1 MEFYQPTHH
10 IMNCMPGSQIIIEN
24 IYSIALEHNALNDP
38 VERRVPVYLP
48 AGYSPESKYPV
59 IYLLAAFGNRG
70 LKFLNDDLWEENIQ
84 QRLDRLIAS
93 GAMRPTLV
101 VMPDASTRYG
111 GSQYLNSAALGDYE
125 DAMLELVGVIDRKYS
140 TLPARG
146 ARAVVGHS
154 SGGYGALRLAM
165 RQPGTFGLAAAHS
178 ADLDFELAYRP
189 EFGGLLRYYENVGL
203 AGLQTLLA
211 DPATALRQG
220 APYSALS
227 LLASAAAYAPNAHAP
242 LGFDLPIDL
251 HTGAWRPEIW
261 QRWLAH
267 DLLHM
272 LAAQAGAQHAEAL
285 RSLHLLYLDC
295 GRYDEYNLLY
305 GARQFSGQLRQQAIA
320 YQYEEYEGGHR
331 HMKHRYDTSFTAVSA
346 AFQL

>member
-1 MEFYQPTHH
+1 INLCFAPY
-10 IMNCMPGSQIIIEN
+10 NARMPGSQIITEN

-48 AGYSPESKYPV
+48 AGYSPEIKYPA
-59 IYLLAAFGNRG
+59 IYLLAAFGSRG
-70 LKFLNDDLWEENIQ
+70 LKFLHDDRWEGNIQ
-84 QRLDRLIAS
+84 QRRARLMAS
-93 GAMRPTLV
+93 GAMRPTIV

-111 GSQYLNSAALGDYE
+111 GSQYLHSDALGDYE

-203 AGLQTLLA
+203 AGLQALLA
-211 DPATALRQG
+211 DPSAALQRG
-220 APYSALS
+220 APYTALS
-227 LLASAAAYAPNAHAP
+227 LLAMAAAYAPNANAP

-251 HTGAWRPEIW
+251 HSGAWLPDTW
-261 QRWLAH
+261 QRWLGH
-267 DLLHM
+267 DPLHM
-272 LAAQAGAQHAEAL
+272 LPHHGDAL
-285 RSLHLLYLDC
+285 RSLQLLY
-295 GRYDEYNLLY
+295 
-305 GARQFSGQLRQQAIA
+305 
-320 YQYEEYEGGHR
+320 
-331 HMKHRYDTSFTAVSA
+331 
-346 AFQL
+346 